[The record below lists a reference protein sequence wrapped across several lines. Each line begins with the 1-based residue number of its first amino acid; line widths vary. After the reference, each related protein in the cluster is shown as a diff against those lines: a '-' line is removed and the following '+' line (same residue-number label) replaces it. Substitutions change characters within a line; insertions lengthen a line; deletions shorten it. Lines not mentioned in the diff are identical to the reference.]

1 MNKSNTTS
9 ILNSQYSTR
18 TSQIDHREMMGVD
31 WTAMLSKAHSSV
43 PRRIRKKPF
52 SPQFSPQLFFVI
64 QNFSPATMY
73 AKAPLGFTAAI
84 PKLLSRHYF
93 PNITTARGKK
103 NYRNFAN
110 DKLKT
115 FNWPKKYS
123 ALFLFK
129 CCLEHC
135 KNYFRK
141 EIAIILLIT
150 SLLLQLSYFLF
161 HISKKI
167 FVCTMSKLTWVIIS
181 LHIHMQNSTAAFNH
195 ERVAQAN
202 QTAI

>member
-115 FNWPKKYS
+115 FNWPKKIFSTFSFQMLPGTLQKLLQKRDLYNIID
-123 ALFLFK
+123 
-129 CCLEHC
+129 HIIV
-135 KNYFRK
+135 
-141 EIAIILLIT
+141 IAIIIFFISYLKENICLHNV
-150 SLLLQLSYFLF
+150 QVNLSYN
-161 HISKKI
+161 IPPYTYAKQYS
-167 FVCTMSKLTWVIIS
+167 S
-181 LHIHMQNSTAAFNH
+181 L
-195 ERVAQAN
+195 
-202 QTAI
+202 